1 MTANEN
7 LIFFYFWGLLIISLR
22 TTDILQ
28 KCLSNRKVKK
38 KMNFRKVIN
47 LKVFER
53 GAVAPKSRLGRVV
66 NFQSCMARTVW
77 VKI

>member
-1 MTANEN
+1 
-7 LIFFYFWGLLIISLR
+7 
-22 TTDILQ
+22 
-28 KCLSNRKVKK
+28 
-38 KMNFRKVIN
+38 MNFRKVIN

-53 GAVAPKSRLGRVV
+53 GAVAPKSRLSPVV